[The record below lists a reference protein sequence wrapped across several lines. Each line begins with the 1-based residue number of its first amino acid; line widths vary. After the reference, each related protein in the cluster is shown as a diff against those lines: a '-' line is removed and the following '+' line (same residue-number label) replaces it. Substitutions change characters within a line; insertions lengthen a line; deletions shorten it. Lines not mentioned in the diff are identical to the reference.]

1 MQKIKN
7 IIKRIL
13 PNPIQKYLR
22 IKRLYYSLPKN
33 IRKVIGS
40 LKKDNICVD
49 CGANI
54 GQITE
59 LFSSYGCIVHSFE
72 PNPFVFQILKE
83 RFSSIKIINLHNSAV
98 GIKNGESKIYLH
110 KKYEENPLIYSEAT
124 SLISKKNNVSKE
136 KFIYTQMIN
145 LGNFLNQF
153 EKIKILKIDIE
164 GYETILIPWL
174 IKNNFLANVEY
185 TFIETHEK
193 IDALKEET
201 AYMKEIINEYKLND
215 RVFCNWP

>member
-13 PNPIQKYLR
+13 PNRIQKYLR

-72 PNPFVFQILKE
+72 PNPFVFRILKE

-153 EKIKILKIDIE
+153 ENIKILKIDIE

-201 AYMKEIINEYKLND
+201 AYMKEIINQYNLND

>member
-13 PNPIQKYLR
+13 PNRIQKYLR

-40 LKKDNICVD
+40 LKKDHICVD

-72 PNPFVFQILKE
+72 PNPFVFRILKE

-153 EKIKILKIDIE
+153 ENIKILKIDIE

-201 AYMKEIINEYKLND
+201 AYMKEIINQYNLND